1 MTPICTHKRLLLL
14 SILLCSSLFVWADFT
29 EDFSDG
35 NYTENPTW
43 VGDYPHFAI
52 NAYGQLQSKVS
63 TAATSYLS
71 TPSTVNCEAE
81 WTFFCRITTKPTAYN
96 YMRFYLISS
105 EENPLIGNGWF
116 VQIGGTNKNITLC
129 QQIDGEKETR
139 IASDSRKK
147 VLDATDNKIYIRV
160 RLQGGKFTLESKI
173 LGIDTDFCTEGE
185 YITAHAIGKSAY
197 FSILVKNTAET
208 GTYYYADD
216 ISVRGET
223 NNNPIEPPTT
233 PDQWLEVYNEVVI
246 NEIMFDPAAGGQEY
260 IELYN
265 NATDSLYVGVLAF
278 TTLDGEGEY
287 MKFNTFSP
295 FAVIPAKGYAV
306 LCADADSLRKYHN
319 CPMESRIYSS
329 RWVKKL
335 PNSGATLCMVWCG
348 VGDSI
353 TMESISYSPRWHHP
367 LLEDTKG
374 VSLERI
380 HPDLPSDESTSWQ
393 SASKASGYATP
404 AAENSQYQDIYAE
417 NTQQKNI
424 YTTQDYFSPNG
435 DGIDD
440 VCLIH
445 YTLPTA
451 GFVANIQ
458 ILTANGL
465 HINTLT
471 VNELLSSEG
480 SIPWDGATAKG
491 SVADLGIYVLMCAFT
506 HADTGQIIRAKL
518 PIVVTL

>member
-43 VGDYPHFAI
+43 VGDYNNFAI
-52 NAYGQLQSKVS
+52 NTWQQLQSKAS
-63 TAATSYLS
+63 AAATSYLS
-71 TPSTVNCEAE
+71 TACTINSEAE
-81 WTFFCRITTKPTAYN
+81 WNLFCRITTSPTAYN

-105 EENPLIGNGWF
+105 TENPLDGNGWY

-129 QQIDGEKETR
+129 QQADGDTETR
-139 IASDSRKK
+139 IASETRKK
-147 VLDATDNKIYIRV
+147 ILDNTDNKIYVRV
-160 RLQGGKFTLESKI
+160 RLHNNTFTLESKVS
-173 LGIDTDFCTEGE
+173 GVDADYVVEGE
-185 YITAHAIGKSAY
+185 YHTPRVGQSNY
-197 FSILVKNTAET
+197 VSLLVKNTAKT
-208 GTYYYADD
+208 GTCYFADD
-216 ISVRGET
+216 IIVKGQTST
-223 NNNPIEPPTT
+223 EPLE
-233 PDQWLEVYNEVVI
+233 PDLPHADRLAAADDVVI
-246 NEIMFDPAAGGQEY
+246 NEIMFDPAGGGQEY
-260 IELYN
+260 VELYN
-265 NATDSLYVGVLAF
+265 RTEDNLSLANLAF
-278 TTLDGEGEY
+278 TTLDSEGEY
-287 MKFNTFSP
+287 MKMNLFPIES
-295 FAVIPAKGYAV
+295 VISAHGYAV
-306 LCADADSLRKYHN
+306 LCADADSLRNFHQTS
-319 CPMESRIYSS
+319 PEAAIYTTKWS
-329 RWVKKL
+329 KKL
-335 PNSGATLCMVWCG
+335 SNTGATLCLVMCG
-348 VGDSI
+348 ADTLTIDSV
-353 TMESISYSPRWHHP
+353 SYSPNWHHP

>member
-43 VGDYPHFAI
+43 VGDYPHFAV
-52 NAYGQLQSKVS
+52 NAYGQLQSKAS

-129 QQIDGEKETR
+129 QQIDGEKETI
-139 IASDSRKK
+139 IANEARKQ
-147 VLDATDNKIYIRV
+147 LLIEEDNKVYVRV
-160 RLQGGKFTLESKI
+160 RLHNNIFTLESQVSG
-173 LGIDTDFCTEGE
+173 LDTDFVVEGE
-185 YITAHAIGKSAY
+185 SDAHQVGQSKY
-197 FSILVKNTAET
+197 FSIVVKNTAQT
-208 GTYYYADD
+208 GLCYYVDDIAVQGSTCEGYTNPDLPNADRLAEADD
-216 ISVRGET
+216 IV
-223 NNNPIEPPTT
+223 
-233 PDQWLEVYNEVVI
+233 L
-246 NEIMFDPAAGGQEY
+246 NEIMFDPAIGGQEY
-260 IELYN
+260 VELYN
-265 NATDSLYVGVLAF
+265 RTEENLAIGNLAI
-278 TTLDGEGEY
+278 TTLDSEGEY
-287 MKFNTFSP
+287 MKCNIFPSE
-295 FAVIPAKGYAV
+295 AVVPAQGYAV
-306 LCADADSLRKYHN
+306 LCADADSLQRFHN
-319 CPMESRIYSS
+319 SPMKSAIYTSIW
-329 RWVKKL
+329 RKKL
-335 PNSGATLCMVWCG
+335 PNVGATLCLVLRTTTDTLTI
-348 VGDSI
+348 DSA
-353 TMESISYSPRWHHP
+353 SYSPRWHHP
-367 LLEDTKG
+367 LLAETKG

-380 HPDLPSDESTSWQ
+380 HPDLPSNESTSWQ
-393 SASKASGYATP
+393 SASKESGYATP
-404 AAENSQYQDIYAE
+404 AAENSQYQDIYTDNQE
-417 NTQQKNI
+417 PKHI

-458 ILTANGL
+458 IFTANGL

-480 SIPWDGATAKG
+480 SIPWDGRTARG
-491 SVADLGIYVLMCAFT
+491 GVADIGVYVLMCSFT
-506 HADTGQIIRAKL
+506 HTTTGQIFRMKL
-518 PIVVTL
+518 PMVVSL